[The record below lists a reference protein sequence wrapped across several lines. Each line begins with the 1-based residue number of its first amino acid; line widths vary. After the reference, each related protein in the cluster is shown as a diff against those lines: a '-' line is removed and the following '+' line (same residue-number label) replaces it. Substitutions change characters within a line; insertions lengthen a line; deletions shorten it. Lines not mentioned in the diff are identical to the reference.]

1 MVETKLNEKKIRKL
15 SLKAYHAIS
24 KSLKIEILKKLTQKE
39 YFTNKPMW
47 LICPDKLLEG
57 GYQCEEEICSS
68 CKIKFYK
75 EHEELFKK
83 ERKGNSIW

>member
-1 MVETKLNEKKIRKL
+1 MVEIKPNKKIRKL
-15 SLKAYHAIS
+15 SIKAYHTLN
-24 KSLKIEILKKLTQKE
+24 KSLKIEILKKLTQNE
-39 YFTNKPMW
+39 YLANNPMW

-57 GYQCEEEICSS
+57 GYQCEFGS
-68 CKIKFYK
+68 CRLCKLKFYT

>member
-1 MVETKLNEKKIRKL
+1 MKKKIRKL
-15 SLKAYHAIS
+15 SLIAYHTTN
-24 KSLKIEILKKLTQKE
+24 KSLKIEILKKITQSE
-39 YFTNKPMW
+39 YLANKQMW
-47 LICPDKLLEG
+47 LICPDRLLER
-57 GYQCEEEICSS
+57 GYQCEEENCAS